1 MLNQKWQCC
10 GQGASR
16 PITDMQGTKADPNQ
30 EEARSLGLVT
40 VFPEQVSS
48 LFGSM
53 AHRPAL
59 LCLWPHSL
67 PFSSSLPRF
76 RFLLKR
82 NLPKGKRP
90 RKGQQKQKRWKLKPE
105 KAASLSE
112 RSLKS
117 LMWRFV
123 NIWFWTNLTCS
134 SSFPL
139 PFFPSFFLYIYRYI
153 YLMSLFQFCQCLW
166 SRIVCCFSF

>member
-1 MLNQKWQCC
+1 MLNQKWQYC

-59 LCLWPHSL
+59 LCLWPHSPILLL
-67 PFSSSLPRF
+67 PPPLQLSLLAYHQRRDVESMEKQHSPT
-76 RFLLKR
+76 LKGDC
-82 NLPKGKRP
+82 LEKEGPGEVQ
-90 RKGQQKQKRWKLKPE
+90 RKP
-105 KAASLSE
+105 
-112 RSLKS
+112 
-117 LMWRFV
+117 V
-123 NIWFWTNLTCS
+123 H
-134 SSFPL
+134 
-139 PFFPSFFLYIYRYI
+139 
-153 YLMSLFQFCQCLW
+153 
-166 SRIVCCFSF
+166 